1 MLPAKVLHRF
11 QVTEPEGGDDITQRW
26 GNIVTLTNKFF
37 SGPRPYQ
44 SHKMTLLGPRP
55 RI

>member
-1 MLPAKVLHRF
+1 MILPGKVSFLVAGSR
-11 QVTEPEGGDDITQRW
+11 GGDDITQRW

-37 SGPRPYQ
+37 SGSRPYQ
-44 SHKMTLLGPRP
+44 SHKMALLRPRP